1 MHVIDAIGELRS
13 RTVLRALDDDQL
25 RRLLAHASE
34 LKLPAGSALFH
45 QGEHADHFYVLREG
59 TVQVG
64 VPAIHGPELEVQAL
78 HPGDVI
84 GWSWLIE
91 PYSWAFEAR
100 TTSDARLLRFDGKAI
115 IAECNHDPAFG
126 LALFKVFAGLMSA
139 RLQAARARMM
149 QSWAPPGWA

>member
-13 RTVLRALDDDQL
+13 HTVLRALDDDQL

-34 LKLPAGSALFH
+34 LKLATGTTLFH
-45 QGEHADHFYVLREG
+45 QGERADRFYVLRDG

-64 VPAIHGPELEVQAL
+64 VPAINGPELEVQSL
-78 HPGDVI
+78 SPGDVI

-91 PYSWAFEAR
+91 PYSWTFEAR
-100 TTSDARLLRFDGKAI
+100 TTSDARLLSFDGKAI
-115 IAECNHDPAFG
+115 IAECNEDPAFG
-126 LALFKVFAGLMSA
+126 FALFKVFAGLMST
-139 RLQAARARMM
+139 RLQSARTRMM